1 MALSKQTLDHLLEV
15 ESHLRS
21 AIKCAAVNENP
32 TVVSSLGK
40 ILLELDS
47 VKRYEKI
54 IDMLES
60 RKDGSSGSFDTFFNE

>member
-32 TVVSSLGK
+32 TVVSNLGK

-47 VKRYEKI
+47 LKRYEKI

-60 RKDGSSGSFDTFFNE
+60 RKDGSSGSFDNFSND

>member
-21 AIKCAAVNENP
+21 AAIKCAAVNENP

-40 ILLELDS
+40 ILL
-47 VKRYEKI
+47 
-54 IDMLES
+54 
-60 RKDGSSGSFDTFFNE
+60 N

>member
-32 TVVSSLGK
+32 LVVNNLGK
-40 ILLELDS
+40 ILLQLDS
-47 VKRYEKI
+47 LKRYEKI
-54 IDMLES
+54 IDMLDN
-60 RKDGSSGSFDTFFNE
+60 RKDGSSGSYDIFFNE